1 MTDEQSSHYPA
12 IDRALF
18 LFKRR
23 LGLNPIIEIEE
34 KSNLRSTPSIS
45 DSEEGEVSSVDSLQS
60 ADSLEFKS
68 QSFQGLK
75 AIGVEIAEEI
85 EEEDDSILGSDN
97 PEPQVVPIPHPPPTL
112 PIALTPPTIID
123 LKENLNAFLDDHAKD
138 PLEIPYNFQLAV
150 KLSQRRWSC
159 ENLLSKKSISLQYL
173 PSRYPLYKQVKNPE
187 IYDIDERYRLAIFS
201 HSLTRW
207 KKLIARKKSMKKL
220 LQHIR
225 ISLWT
230 LSRSRRFIPIRQQ
243 VHCVERFGKDRLA
256 QLYNKWRLARNVM
269 TAIIDNYLADGISDG
284 ISVNEN
290 DEEEG

>member
-1 MTDEQSSHYPA
+1 MTDEQSSQYPA

-23 LGLNPIIEIEE
+23 LGLNPIVEIEE
-34 KSNLRSTPSIS
+34 KSNLRRTPSIS

-85 EEEDDSILGSDN
+85 EEEDDSISGSTVDN
-97 PEPQVVPIPHPPPTL
+97 PEPQIVPLPHPPPTL
-112 PIALTPPTIID
+112 PIAPTPPTIID
-123 LKENLNAFLDDHAKD
+123 LKENLYAFLDDHAKD

-150 KLSQRRWSC
+150 KLSQRRWSY
-159 ENLLSKKSISLQYL
+159 ENLLTKKSISLQYL

-201 HSLTRW
+201 HSFTRW
-207 KKLIARKKSMKKL
+207 KELIARKKSMKKL

-225 ISLWT
+225 VSLWT
-230 LSRSRRFIPIRQQ
+230 LSRSRRFIPIKQQ
-243 VHCVERFGKDRLA
+243 VHCVERFGKDRIA

-269 TAIIDNYLADGISDG
+269 TALIDNYLADGISVYED
-284 ISVNEN
+284 